1 MFNSRAHR
9 VLPSQHR
16 HFPQPCSP
24 PCFSVFFLFLFV
36 CLFPPPHPPLTEN
49 NRPPLQRSRSRQNV
63 NAGSEAAKAARTNEA
78 QSEPE
83 ARQSAAPSKVAPCSE
98 AGRRYR
104 NPLAGHTS
112 WQERERVIERGL
124 VKAAERERE
133 RETEV
138 GAEPPAFQPTSAGAA
153 VSSCSANGESDVEAL
168 LARLRAL

>member
-1 MFNSRAHR
+1 M
-9 VLPSQHR
+9 
-16 HFPQPCSP
+16 
-24 PCFSVFFLFLFV
+24 
-36 CLFPPPHPPLTEN
+36 
-49 NRPPLQRSRSRQNV
+49 
-63 NAGSEAAKAARTNEA
+63 GSEPAKAARTNEA

-104 NPLAGHTS
+104 NPPAGHTS

-124 VKAAERERE
+124 VKAAE